1 MVLYDLMEDDTAL
14 FSIIVE
20 YLLYNRR
27 IGQRNSWRAAE
38 TDESAAQ
45 MNLMIFR
52 MKRITGRKH
61 SKKYGIF

>member
-38 TDESAAQ
+38 TDESAAADELDDIQ
-45 MNLMIFR
+45 DEED
-52 MKRITGRKH
+52 
-61 SKKYGIF
+61 YWEEA